1 MCGDRYSYGIIDI
14 RYSLHNSYSSL
25 QVDLVDMRSCS
36 DRGYRW
42 IGHYKDHFS
51 KFSIIWPQKKKCAA
65 ETIECLER
73 FVFAYLGVP
82 KLLQSDNG
90 KEFNNHV
97 SNFS

>member
-1 MCGDRYSYGIIDI
+1 MVTEVIDG
-14 RYSLHNSYSSL
+14 
-25 QVDLVDMRSCS
+25 LVT
-36 DRGYRW
+36 
-42 IGHYKDHFS
+42 IYKDHFS
-51 KFSIIWPQKKKCAA
+51 KFSIIWPQKKKCAE

-97 SNFS
+97 SDFSYSYA